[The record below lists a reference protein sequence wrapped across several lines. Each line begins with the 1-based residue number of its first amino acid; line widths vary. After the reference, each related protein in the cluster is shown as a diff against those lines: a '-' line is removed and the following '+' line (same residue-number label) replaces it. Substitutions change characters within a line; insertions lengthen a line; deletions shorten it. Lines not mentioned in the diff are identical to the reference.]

1 MTQYIPANAALEE
14 PKLLLTFPAGLNENQ
29 TPDIGEASAG
39 YNFELGA
46 RQSKLIPR
54 APFDLKGSIPGG
66 TPINGL
72 CQLVKRSTGTVT
84 TLVGSGATMYQWNDN
99 GTFTSKGS
107 ITNGAKLRDIYWSL
121 GDYIIMTDVS
131 STTANVVTMWDG
143 TTFQTMPT
151 GLGSP
156 FSAKYAVVFNSRV
169 WFFNI
174 TSAGVNTPHM
184 IVASAF
190 ENPQSLNISSRG
202 GPTNL
207 GGTTFATGLEAF
219 YLLVPDLKAINGVSV
234 FQNILVIS
242 TKDGQLFKLTGTNA
256 ADYQFTSFYTGSAA
270 VGTECM
276 VNIGNDVGYIRKGGN
291 INLMRSVQAFGDVK
305 SNDIAR
311 WIPNTTKDINDAISV
326 YDQTKQKVYFF
337 NSSKVLVLFKD
348 ILYGA
353 ETDSAINQGLSPW
366 SVYVTDHPSSFN
378 TSAAKYMVV
387 PNGAFEYIGMTW
399 FNNQGNSLTW
409 SNNSGNAI
417 TWSSVTGV
425 AQTSIAYSVYF
436 GDSVG
441 NIYDLNGTGIADAG
455 LYPVRVSRTSRVV
468 DETIINPFPWNE
480 EVLLG
485 KVQYRRIS
493 NPSSL
498 NISFQWTDEY
508 NTSTCSVTLK
518 GPPTGNTGAVYNGG
532 SYYGKAYYSTGFL
545 YSSVLSHQNFS
556 PTGKGSGFYITLG
569 NQGASQWQVDHL
581 LLY

>member
-54 APFDLKGSIPGG
+54 DAFDLKGTAP
-66 TPINGL
+66 NGQSVNGIA
-72 CQLVKRSTGTVT
+72 QLIKRSTGAQT
-84 TLVGSGATMYQWNDN
+84 TLIAAGTVVYNWN
-99 GTFTSKGS
+99 GTTFTSVGT
-107 ITNGAKLRDIYWSL
+107 ITNGAKPRDLYWSL

-151 GLGSP
+151 GLAGT

-184 IVASAF
+184 IVVSAF
-190 ENPQSLNISSRG
+190 ENPQNLNIANRG

-234 FQNILVIS
+234 FQNVLIIS
-242 TKDGQLFKLTGTNA
+242 TKDGQLFKLTGTSA

-276 VNIGNDVGYIRKGGN
+276 VNIGNDVAYIRKGGN

-311 WIPNTTKDINDAISV
+311 WIPNTTKDITDSIAV
-326 YDQTKQKVYFF
+326 YDQTKQKIHFF
-337 NSSKVLVLFKD
+337 NGGKVLVLFKD

-366 SVYVTDHPSSFN
+366 SIYKTDHPSQFN
-378 TSAAKYMVV
+378 TSAARYMQL
-387 PNGAFEYIGMTW
+387 PGT
-399 FNNQGNSLTW
+399 T
-409 SNNSGNAI
+409 
-417 TWSSVTGV
+417 T
-425 AQTSIAYSVYF
+425 YSVLF
-436 GDSVG
+436 GDALG
-441 NIYDLNGTGIADAG
+441 NIFDLNGTGSLDGG
-455 LYPVRVSRTSRVV
+455 LYGVQLSRTSRVI
-468 DETIINPFPWNE
+468 DESILNPFPWNE

-485 KVQYRRIS
+485 KVQYRRLS
-493 NPSSL
+493 TTTL

-508 NTSTCSVTLK
+508 NTSIVSIPLK
-518 GPPTGNTGAVYNGG
+518 GPIAGNVGAVYNKS
-532 SYYGKAYYSTGFL
+532 SYYGGGAYYSQGFQFAN
-545 YSSVLSHQNFS
+545 VLSHQNFS

-569 NQGASQWQVDHL
+569 NQGTAQWQVDQVTL
-581 LLY
+581 F